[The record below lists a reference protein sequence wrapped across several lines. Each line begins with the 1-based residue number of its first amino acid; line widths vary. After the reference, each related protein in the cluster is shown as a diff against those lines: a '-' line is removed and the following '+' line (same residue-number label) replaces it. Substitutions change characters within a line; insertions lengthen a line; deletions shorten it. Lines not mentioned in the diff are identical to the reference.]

1 MHSQADKRFPPQL
14 APRVQALTS
23 LVMIAPGLDSR
34 YPLSLPGSYAPV
46 RGPTQA
52 YPNSVVLDY
61 RSDGSITI
69 CLPERD
75 IVSPFDSGR
84 AKLLSGSYLAL
95 VRQVWASRD
104 RRELDTLSRQL
115 YDLLRDARLAVVR
128 ELILREA
135 FGRASSEG
143 DLLPTEQAHRVLR
156 GRRGDV

>member
-1 MHSQADKRFPPQL
+1 
-14 APRVQALTS
+14 
-23 LVMIAPGLDSR
+23 
-34 YPLSLPGSYAPV
+34 
-46 RGPTQA
+46 
-52 YPNSVVLDY
+52 VVLDY

-115 YDLLRDARLAVVR
+115 YDLLWKPVESHVT
-128 ELILREA
+128 LRKA
-135 FGRASSEG
+135 TVYIKSNDYLFQFPLRASGAQTDSSENDSKSG
-143 DLLPTEQAHRVLR
+143 I
-156 GRRGDV
+156 